1 MSSAS
6 TSAITCPFFVV
17 TLLTL
22 VLSPK
27 SIVSS
32 LSFDTSIPL
41 TLIGTVYV
49 PLLSVIADVSIATRG
64 TDISNVISSG
74 LFAFSNPLGA
84 ISISPSVYTVDISGI
99 ITGIPDRLIISLLP
113 SGTTLSTF
121 MSLNE

>member
-1 MSSAS
+1 
-6 TSAITCPFFVV
+6 
-17 TLLTL
+17 
-22 VLSPK
+22 LSPK

-32 LSFDTSIPL
+32 LSFDTSTPL

-74 LFAFSNPLGA
+74 LFAFSNQLGA

-99 ITGIPDRLIISLLP
+99 ITGVPDRLIISFLP